1 MLKKPWFG
9 LLCLVAFA
17 LGTRFWQI
25 DGLSDVVFDEVY
37 YPTFAQNYLRGE
49 PLFDAHPPLAK
60 YMIALGIQILGYHP
74 LGYRWMSALAGAMVP
89 VIVYALVRAVGGKHR
104 WAWLAGWF
112 TALDGLLLVESR
124 YGFINIYVVFFG
136 LCAHLTTAWAIRAR
150 SWQRRWLWTIA
161 AGIFLGATVSAKW
174 TGLGYGIALI
184 GLVAMLW
191 GRFRQLPSFPQVII
205 GGVIL
210 PMAVYWLQWLPHL
223 DFNAPRTIMEIHQQI
238 FNFHQNLGVDATE
251 PVHPYCSSWWTWPLL
266 LRPVVYLY
274 HEAKPPQFLMHFVAG
289 MGNPFLYW
297 FGLTAIVMTG
307 GVLGL
312 QIWQGIA
319 KALTVQIAKLGGSRQ
334 YDSNITIDP
343 ANDLAT
349 DRPDAYHATPKR
361 PPKIS
366 WLGFYLVF
374 SYAANWLP
382 WSLNRRCVFLYHYM
396 PASVFAFIAL
406 ALVVQ
411 TCAHYAK
418 YQQDHLAKII
428 SYGIP
433 AIVSLSFL
441 VWLPIYIGLPI
452 SPIHW
457 RMLMWLPSWI

>member
-1 MLKKPWFG
+1 MLKKPWFE

-60 YMIALGIQILGYHP
+60 YLIALGIQILGYHP

-89 VIVYALVRAVGGKHR
+89 VIVYALVRAVGGKHN

-124 YGFINIYVVFFG
+124 YGLINIYVVFFG
-136 LCAHLTTAWAIRAR
+136 LCTHLTTAWAVRAT
-150 SWQRRWLWTIA
+150 SWKRRWLWTVA
-161 AGIFLGATVSAKW
+161 AGIFFGATVSAKW

-184 GLVAMLW
+184 GLIAMLW
-191 GRFRQLPSFPQVII
+191 GRFRKLPSIPQVFI
-205 GGVIL
+205 GGIIIPIL
-210 PMAVYWLQWLPHL
+210 VYGLQWLPHL
-223 DFNAPRTIMEIHQQI
+223 ELNAPRTILEIHQQI
-238 FNFHQNLGVDATE
+238 FNFHQNLGADTTE
-251 PVHPYCSSWWTWPLL
+251 PVHPYCSAWWTWPLL

-274 HEAKPPQFLMHFVAG
+274 HEAKPPGFMMHFVAG

-297 FGLTAIVMTG
+297 FGLTALVMTA
-307 GVLGL
+307 GL
-312 QIWQGIA
+312 LIGQIWKGITKSA
-319 KALTVQIAKLGGSRQ
+319 AAA
-334 YDSNITIDP
+334 ITQMFESQFEPQPNQKSAISS
-343 ANDLAT
+343 ARA
-349 DRPDAYHATPKR
+349 RSQR
-361 PPKIS
+361 IS

-382 WSLNRRCVFLYHYM
+382 WSLSRRCVFLYHYM

-433 AIVSLSFL
+433 AVVTVSFL
-441 VWLPIYIGLPI
+441 FWLPVYIGLPI

>member
-9 LLCLVAFA
+9 LLCLGAFA

-49 PLFDAHPPLAK
+49 PLFDAHPPLTK
-60 YMIALGIQILGYHP
+60 YLIALGIQILGYHP
-74 LGYRWMSALAGAMVP
+74 LGYRWISALAGALTP
-89 VIVYALVRAVGGKHR
+89 IIVYGLVRAVGGKHN

-124 YGFINIYVVFFG
+124 YGLINIYVVFFG
-136 LCAHLTTAWAIRAR
+136 LCTHLTTAWAVRAE
-150 SWQRRWLWTIA
+150 SWRQRWLWTVA

-184 GLVAMLW
+184 GLLSLLW
-191 GRFRQLPSFPQVII
+191 GRFRKLPSIPQLLI

-210 PMAVYWLQWLPHL
+210 PVLVYGLQWWPHL
-223 DFNAPRTIMEIHQQI
+223 QINTPHSILEIHQQI
-238 FNFHQNLGVDATE
+238 FNFHQNLGADTSE
-251 PVHPYCSSWWTWPLL
+251 PVHPYCSTWWSWPLL

-274 HEAKPPQFLMHFVAG
+274 HEAKPPAFRMHFVAG

-297 FGLTAIVMTG
+297 FGFTAIVMTA
-307 GVLGL
+307 GL
-312 QIWQGIA
+312 LVGQIWRSSTKAIGSMIKPMLQAAPNSEIA
-319 KALTVQIAKLGGSRQ
+319 A
-334 YDSNITIDP
+334 Y
-343 ANDLAT
+343 
-349 DRPDAYHATPKR
+349 PDQPKSQ
-361 PPKIS
+361 PIS
-366 WLGFYLVF
+366 WVGFYLIF

-382 WSLNRRCVFLYHYM
+382 WSLSRRCIFLYHYM

-418 YQQDHLAKII
+418 YQQDKLAKII

-433 AIVSLSFL
+433 AVVSLSFL
-441 VWLPIYIGLPI
+441 LWLPVYIGLPI